1 MEESMA
7 YMHINHLPETVK
19 VQSALNIILPDPG
32 TMKGIPVRE
41 RKVLYL
47 LHGLSDD
54 ASAWQRYS
62 AIETYA
68 KTYGI
73 LVVMPSVSR
82 SFYLDQPNGQKYFTY
97 LTEELPQYLEDI
109 FGIVPDRE
117 KTFVAGLSMGGY
129 GAMKCA
135 LLHPER
141 YFAAA
146 SFSGVLSMHGWKADV
161 NDPRSAEFSFLFG
174 DLSKLGGSEHDPS
187 TWLTNAGKKIP
198 SLFVSCGLQDELL
211 PTNRYFIGN
220 CNAQGVKVEYREE
233 EGIHDWYFW
242 DRQIQKF
249 LAFALGNP
257 N

>member
-1 MEESMA
+1 MA
-7 YMHINHLPETVK
+7 YMHIDHLPETVK
-19 VQSALNIILPDPG
+19 VQSPLNIILPDPG
-32 TMKGIPVRE
+32 LINGVPVRD

-62 AIETYA
+62 SIETYA

-73 LVVMPSVSR
+73 VVVMPSVSR
-82 SFYLDQPNGQKYFTY
+82 SFYLDQPNGQKYFTF
-97 LTEELPQYLEDI
+97 LTEELPQYLEDV

-129 GAMKCA
+129 GAMKCS

-146 SFSGVLSMHGWKADV
+146 SFSGVLSMHGWEADL
-161 NDPRSAEFSFLFG
+161 NDPRSTEFSYLFG
-174 DLSKLGGSEHDPS
+174 DLSKLSGGEHDPS
-187 TWLTNAGKKIP
+187 TWLTNAVKGGKKIP
-198 SLFVSCGLQDELL
+198 RLFVSCGLLDELL
-211 PTNRYFIGN
+211 PTNRYFIEN
-220 CNAQGVKVEYREE
+220 CKSLGVQVEYHEE

-242 DRQIQKF
+242 DRQIRQF

-257 N
+257 S

>member
-1 MEESMA
+1 MA
-7 YMHINHLPETVK
+7 FLHIDHLPETVK
-19 VQSALNIILPDPG
+19 VQSPLNIILPDPG
-32 TMKGIPVRE
+32 TMNGVPVRE

-68 KTYGI
+68 KDYGI
-73 LVVMPSVSR
+73 VVVMPSVSR
-82 SFYLDQPNGQKYFTY
+82 SFYLDQPNGLKYFTY
-97 LTEELPQYLEDI
+97 LTEELPQYLEDV
-109 FGIVPDRE
+109 FGIVPERE

-135 LLHPER
+135 LFHPER

-146 SFSGVLSMHGWKADV
+146 SFSGVLSMHGWKADF
-161 NDPRSAEFSFLFG
+161 NDPRSTEFSHLFG
-174 DLSKLGGSEHDPS
+174 DLTKLNGSEHDPS
-187 TWLTNAGKKIP
+187 TWLTNTAKTGKKIP
-198 SLFVSCGLQDELL
+198 KLFVSCGLQDELL

-220 CNAQGVKVEYREE
+220 CKKLGVQVEYREE

-242 DRQIQKF
+242 DRQILQF

-257 N
+257 S